1 MLFADGV
8 VGLLFV
14 ALWIFCI
21 IDVITTPAEDVRNL
35 PKLAWVFIVLLLAD
49 VGSIVWLVAGR
60 NWNRGLLTASDA
72 RPTNRPVATNP
83 DDDED
88 FQRYLRQRAEQQRRR
103 AREAGQGDGTA
114 GPGTP
119 PDQPPS

>member
-8 VGLLFV
+8 VGLLFI

-35 PKLAWVFIVLLLAD
+35 PKLAWVLIVLLLAD

-60 NWNRGLLTASDA
+60 NWNRGPAMTSGG
-72 RPTNRPVATNP
+72 RPMNRPVATNP

-103 AREAGQGDGTA
+103 AREAGQGDGPA
-114 GPGTP
+114 GTGTP
-119 PDQPPS
+119 PDQPS